1 MAFSLYDASVAN
13 YLQTL
18 GAVSGVLERGLVHFR
33 ENNVDSE
40 SMVEARLAPDMLPLR
55 FQIISVAQ
63 HSRGAIEAAQS
74 GEFRPPSFKT
84 PCDLDLDHCCMWR
97 TYKSMPVRGRIGS
110 FNRSYY

>member
-18 GAVSGVLERGLVHFR
+18 GAVSGFLERGLTYFR
-33 ENNVDSE
+33 EQNIDPE
-40 SMVEARLAPDMLPLR
+40 TIVEARLAPDMLPLR

-74 GEFRPPSFKT
+74 GEFRPPASKT
-84 PCDLDLDHCCMWR
+84 PSRRRD
-97 TYKSMPVRGRIGS
+97 
-110 FNRSYY
+110 F